1 MNKLPKPKT
10 LQLEVLYHLLKFGE
24 TSIENFSWMPG
35 FRTRISEL
43 TNKYG
48 IMMHKVVKKG
58 ITKHKN
64 VYTYHVHS
72 IREDNK
78 EKAEKLYLE
87 LCGNKK

>member
-1 MNKLPKPKT
+1 MNKLPKPKN
-10 LQLEVLYHLLKFGE
+10 QRQEVLYELLKNGFITE
-24 TSIENFSWMPG
+24 FTLPIRCFQSIMREFIFIYDIRFLKERKQG
-35 FRTRISEL
+35 L
-43 TNKYG
+43 
-48 IMMHKVVKKG
+48 
-58 ITKHKN
+58 TKHKN